1 MENLVRRLKFYG
13 IGFGIG
19 LVFVFFFFKNRGCSW
34 LPENRVKNAILDRV
48 IVVSDESLEAFK
60 KAKISEDALVNV
72 LNDGD
77 VLFSESEKDNED
89 KIYIIEKEGV
99 KFAYTLPKESF
110 ISEIFPAK
118 KVKGIKNTKVGYGKL
133 LRFPMDQDLVFVDS
147 NKRVTCQQNI
157 LHLVNPRDIL
167 KNLKA
172 TGKIDFER
180 TNLIA
185 EPKAEHFIVF
195 QNQGKEIGAN
205 VIWYKNKLNI
215 TSFEIPGDTLCGN

>member
-1 MENLVRRLKFYG
+1 MQNTLRRFKYYG

-19 LVFVFFFFKNRGCSW
+19 LIFVFFFFKNRGCSW

-48 IVVSDESLEAFK
+48 LVVSEQSLESFK
-60 KAKISEDALVNV
+60 KANLTEQELVNV

-77 VLFSESEKDNED
+77 VLFSESVKDKDD
-89 KIYIIEKEGV
+89 KIYMIEKEGV
-99 KFAYTLPKESF
+99 KFAFTLPEESF
-110 ISEIFPAK
+110 ISEIFPAES
-118 KVKGIKNTKVGYGKL
+118 VKGIKNSTKGYGKM

-147 NKRVTCQQNI
+147 NKTVTCQQNS

-167 KNLKA
+167 KRLKSG
-172 TGKIDFER
+172 GKIDFER
-180 TNLIA
+180 SNLKA

-195 QNQGKEIGAN
+195 QNNGKEIGAN

-215 TSFEIPGDTLCGN
+215 TSFEIPGDTLCGK